1 MKYETKFSEKAFLDA
16 LSIDQLISTAG
27 IMKVLGCSRNTAK
40 NMLVKLENE
49 GKVKRVPIEGNSFGW
64 LKIEET
70 TSKGMKEIPGG
81 SKRLVTSPRK
91 DIVLNEAKNDI
102 NTKNTIRVMNS
113 KVKVEKTIAEEK
125 FMFIEEKFSDF
136 LHELYDLNNRLS
148 SLNIKKL
155 EESDAEELAKLADL
169 RDNFLKIQHEQIGRL
184 NDRIRYFY
192 SDMESHKK

>member
-64 LKIEET
+64 LKIEEI
-70 TSKGMKEIPGG
+70 TSNGMKEISGG
-81 SKRLVTSPRK
+81 RKRLVTSPRK
-91 DIVLNEAKNDI
+91 DIVVNEAKNDI
-102 NTKNTIRVMNS
+102 NTKKTIRVMNS

-136 LHELYDLNNRLS
+136 LHELSDLNNRLS